1 VKRNFIDFAVPL
13 AAGLVW
19 ISPTVTAAQSSHRPS
34 TPALRHGQ
42 QAFSQYCSS
51 CHSAHNSNSL
61 VGPGLKGYYSTR
73 QPRPKDS
80 DVRAV
85 ITKGKGKMPSFGNL
99 GTGRIDELIAYL
111 RTL

>member
-1 VKRNFIDFAVPL
+1 MDFAVL
-13 AAGLVW
+13 FTACLVC
-19 ISPTVTAAQSSHRPS
+19 ISSPVTAAQSSHGPS
-34 TPALRHGQ
+34 AAALRDGQ
-42 QAFSQYCSS
+42 QTFAQYCSS

-61 VGPGLKGYYSTR
+61 GGPRLTGYFRTR

-85 ITKGKGKMPSFGNL
+85 ITKGKARMPSFGSL
-99 GTGRIDELIAYL
+99 GTAQIDELIAYL

>member
-1 VKRNFIDFAVPL
+1 MKRDFIDPAVL
-13 AAGLVW
+13 FAAGLVC
-19 ISPTVTAAQSSHRPS
+19 ISSTVTAAQSSHAPAA
-34 TPALRHGQ
+34 PALRHGHQ
-42 QAFSQYCSS
+42 TFAQYCSS

-61 VGPGLKGYYSTR
+61 VGPQLTGYYSTR

-85 ITKGKGKMPSFGNL
+85 ITKGKGKMPSFGSL
-99 GTGRIDELIAYL
+99 GSAQIDELIAYL

>member
-1 VKRNFIDFAVPL
+1 VKRNFIDLAVLFAV
-13 AAGLVW
+13 GLVC
-19 ISPTVTAAQSSHRPS
+19 ISSTVTAAQSSHGPS

-42 QAFSQYCSS
+42 QSFAQYCSS

-61 VGPGLKGYYSTR
+61 VGPRLTGYYSTH

-99 GTGRIDELIAYL
+99 GTGQIDELIAYL